1 VAVDRIEIFRRKEGI
16 MIERRLIYLIMIVAV
31 AMPVLFE
38 FSWPPSRLVSAERMF
53 EVMNG
58 VQVAP
63 GEVALVWMDF
73 GPGTLAENKPQAEV
87 VLEHL
92 FRKRIPVVVL
102 SQYQLAEGVLS
113 TVPQEVASRLE
124 REMPGQKWSYGE
136 AWINA
141 GFQPGGAQMMQN
153 LAAAQ
158 NLSEFF

>member
-1 VAVDRIEIFRRKEGI
+1 

-136 AWINA
+136 AGINA